1 MCAGLKWMKSKAVAC
16 IRVLGGVIAST
27 DAQQPDHLGA
37 GGKDNNQF
45 QWTVYYALFNSI
57 DVNLSTV
64 LSKFF
69 YAGAASIKQAQ
80 HFCSIRLLCIQSWCE
95 WFELEQQLSLQGL
108 SSHWEVVGLD
118 LATSYQ
124 ELHSHPPRTVLL
136 PFESSHP
143 RLLPSHYTAS
153 NMLLGLEGQKLQMNQ
168 LNWQFRRIHRNWQ
181 WTEILWNLPLY
192 KPDWIPWKTISLSWT
207 KHFEQPV
214 PSTLTLDSMKWSRT
228 AQTAEGS
235 AKYYQGSWYW
245 NAELAA
251 VWALRKLD
259 ENRI

>member
-1 MCAGLKWMKSKAVAC
+1 MWGSVQGDTRNAY
-16 IRVLGGVIAST
+16 
-27 DAQQPDHLGA
+27 Q
-37 GGKDNNQF
+37 GKLN
-45 QWTVYYALFNSI
+45 A
-57 DVNLSTV
+57 NLV
-64 LSKFF
+64 F
-69 YAGAASIKQAQ
+69 YAGADSSQQAQ
-80 HFCSIRLLCIQSWCE
+80 HSCSVRLLCIQSWCG

-108 SSHWEVVGLD
+108 SSHWEVGGLD

-153 NMLLGLEGQKLQMNQ
+153 NMLPGLEGQKLQMNQ
-168 LNWQFRRIHRNWQ
+168 LNWQFRRIHKNWQ
-181 WTEILWNLPLY
+181 WTEILWNLPFY

-214 PSTLTLDSMKWSRT
+214 PNTLTLDSIKWSRT

-235 AKYYQGSWYW
+235 ENYYQGSWYW
-245 NAELAA
+245 DAELAA
-251 VWALRKLD
+251 VWALRKL
-259 ENRI
+259 EEKKI